1 MSTKNLMN
9 GRTMNNRK
17 GPILKGARFIQH
29 YRKGIML
36 DLGLIYG
43 ARRLGMTKA
52 TSEMMKLFYT

>member
-9 GRTMNNRK
+9 DRNMNNRK

-36 DLGLIYG
+36 DLGLI
-43 ARRLGMTKA
+43 
-52 TSEMMKLFYT
+52 